1 MALKSSADRLDECA
15 RLWRVA
21 IDETFETETSLIAY
35 GRRDGRSVV
44 LKLVKADGD
53 EWYSGELLR
62 AFDGRGTAA
71 ALEFSPGALLM
82 ERLIPGTSLVT
93 VVEAGRDD
101 DATDIIADVIDSMS
115 PLATRSSF
123 PSLQEWGTGF
133 DRYGASGDS
142 QIPRELVDRAR
153 QIFAELD
160 GSQRDVRLLH
170 GDLQHSNVLFDDTR
184 GWTVI
189 DPKGIVGER
198 EYEIGAALRNPRE
211 VPDLIGDPAVVERR
225 LDRYV
230 SALELDRARTV
241 GWAFAQ
247 AVLSLI
253 WTVEDD
259 GVLDDRNP
267 TRRLAIALQA
277 MLHRHGF

>member
-1 MALKSSADRLDECA
+1 M
-15 RLWRVA
+15 A
-21 IDETFETETSLIAY
+21 IDEAFETGTSLIAY
-35 GRRDGRSVV
+35 GRRDGQSVV

-62 AFDGRGTAA
+62 AFDGRGTAVV
-71 ALEFSPGALLM
+71 LEFSPGALLM

-93 VVEAGRDD
+93 VVQAGRDD
-101 DATDIIADVIDSMS
+101 DATDVIARVIDSMS
-115 PLATRSSF
+115 PLSARSSL
-123 PSLQEWGTGF
+123 PSLHDWGKGF
-133 DRYGASGDS
+133 DRYDASGDS

-153 QIFAELD
+153 RIFAELD

-170 GDLQHSNVLFDDTR
+170 GDLQHSNVLFDDVR
-184 GWTVI
+184 GWAVI

-211 VPDLIGDPAVVERR
+211 VPELIGDPAVVERR

-230 SALELDRARTV
+230 SALNLDRARAV

-253 WTVEDD
+253 WSVEDD
-259 GVLDDRNP
+259 GVLNDNDP